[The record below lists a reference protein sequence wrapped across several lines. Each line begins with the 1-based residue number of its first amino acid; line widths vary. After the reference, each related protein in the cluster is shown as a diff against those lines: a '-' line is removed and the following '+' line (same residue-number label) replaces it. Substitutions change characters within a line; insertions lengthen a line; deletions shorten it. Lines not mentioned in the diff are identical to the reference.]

1 MRKKLN
7 FEEGM
12 QELEQLARALEGGEM
27 SLEESFAAYERASE
41 LKKALEKLLD
51 AGDEKIR
58 VLTAA
63 GEEERDAEDIL

>member
-12 QELEQLARALEGGEM
+12 RELEQLARALESGEM
-27 SLEESFAAYERASE
+27 TLEASFAAYERANE

-51 AGDEKIR
+51 EGDKKIR
-58 VLTAA
+58 ILTEG
-63 GEEERDAEDIL
+63 GEEEMDAEEIR

>member
-12 QELEQLARALEGGEM
+12 QELEQLARALESGEM
-27 SLEESFAAYERASE
+27 TLEASFAAYERASV

-51 AGDEKIR
+51 EGDEKIR
-58 VLTAA
+58 ILTGA
-63 GEEERDAEDIL
+63 GEEERDAEEIL

>member
-12 QELEQLARALEGGEM
+12 QELEQLARALESGEM
-27 SLEESFAAYERASE
+27 TLEESFAAYERANE

-51 AGDEKIR
+51 EGDEKIR
-58 VLTAA
+58 ILTAV
-63 GEEERDAEDIL
+63 GEEEKDAEEIL

>member
-12 QELEQLARALEGGEM
+12 RELEQLARALESGEM
-27 SLEESFAAYERASE
+27 TLEASFAAYERANE

-51 AGDEKIR
+51 EGDKKIR
-58 VLTAA
+58 ILTEA
-63 GEEERDAEDIL
+63 GEEEMDAEEIR